1 MEAATILVALGPAWL
16 LAGLAVGVA
25 FLLFGL
31 DRVDAAARGAYGFRP
46 LLLPGLVLLWP
57 LVIWRWLEAL
67 APASVPCVPP
77 SLRRRHKRAHAV
89 LWLGLAGLLPLV
101 LATALALRQHDLPAP
116 ASLRIDAGAREAE
129 E

>member
-1 MEAATILVALGPAWL
+1 MEPAAILVALGQAWL
-16 LAGLAVGVA
+16 LAGLGVGVA

-57 LVIWRWLEAL
+57 LV
-67 APASVPCVPP
+67 APEPCAPP

-89 LWLGLAGLLPLV
+89 LWLGLAGLLPLI
-101 LATALALRQHDLPAP
+101 LATALVLRQHDLPAP

>member
-1 MEAATILVALGPAWL
+1 MGAAALIVTLGQAWL
-16 LAGLAVGVA
+16 LAGLGVALA

-31 DRVDAAARGAYGFRP
+31 DRIDPAARGAYGFRP

-57 LVIWRWLEAL
+57 LVVWRWLDA
-67 APASVPCVPP
+67 ATQTGRPP

-89 LWLGLAGLLPLV
+89 LWLILAGLLPLV
-101 LATALALRQHDLPAP
+101 LGTALALRQHDLPAP
-116 ASLRIDAGAREAE
+116 ASLRIDADTDEAE

>member
-1 MEAATILVALGPAWL
+1 
-16 LAGLAVGVA
+16 
-25 FLLFGL
+25 FGL

-46 LLLPGLVLLWP
+46 LLLPGLVRLWP
-57 LVIWRWLEAL
+57 RVIWRWLEAL
-67 APASVPCVPP
+67 APDLAPCAPP

-89 LWLGLAGLLPLV
+89 LWLGLAGLLPLI
-101 LATALALRQHDLPAP
+101 LATALVLRQHDLPAP